1 MNVVFKGQATI
12 YADQEGNHYFHH
24 GETTWYL
31 EDFMKSDPKNNLGYS
46 AGTHISNTG
55 GILIN
60 VNESEESV
68 DYAIVTI

>member
-1 MNVVFKGQATI
+1 MKILIEEQATLF
-12 YADQEGNHYFHH
+12 YDQEGHPYFHH

-31 EDFMKSDPKNNLGYS
+31 EDFLRIDPKHNFGYY

-60 VNESEESV
+60 VDEKEEIV
-68 DYAIVTI
+68 HFAIVS

>member
-1 MNVVFKGQATI
+1 VKIN
-12 YADQEGNHYFHH
+12 
-24 GETTWYL
+24 
-31 EDFMKSDPKNNLGYS
+31 PKNNLGYS

>member
-1 MNVVFKGQATI
+1 MNVVFKSQATI
-12 YADQEGNHYFHH
+12 YADQEGNHYFFH
-24 GETTWYL
+24 GGTTWYL
-31 EDFMKSDPKNNLGYS
+31 EDFVKINPKNNLGYS